1 MRSILGAVP
10 GAVNFRIME
19 NGILRSDEAMRI
31 GPVALFGSIDDAFP
45 AN

>member
-19 NGILRSDEAMRI
+19 NGVSREVIQRGLAR
-31 GPVALFGSIDDAFP
+31 LL
-45 AN
+45 